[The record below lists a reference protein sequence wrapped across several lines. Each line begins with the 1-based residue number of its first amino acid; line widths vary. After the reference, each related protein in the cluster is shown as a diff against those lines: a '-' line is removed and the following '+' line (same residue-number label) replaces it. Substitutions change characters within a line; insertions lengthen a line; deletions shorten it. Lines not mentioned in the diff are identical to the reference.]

1 MDFSTSGN
9 NDENEYYSEKDLI
22 INKSRE
28 EEKNENYNNKHSLNL
43 SSNNSFAKIPENEFF
58 SKKHKTKN
66 DFDEKK
72 GIINV

>member
-28 EEKNENYNNKHSLNL
+28 EEKM
-43 SSNNSFAKIPENEFF
+43 KII
-58 SKKHKTKN
+58 T
-66 DFDEKK
+66 
-72 GIINV
+72 INIA

>member
-43 SSNNSFAKIPENEFF
+43 SSNNSFANFF
-58 SKKHKTKN
+58 LKSIKQKMISMKKK
-66 DFDEKK
+66 E
-72 GIINV
+72 